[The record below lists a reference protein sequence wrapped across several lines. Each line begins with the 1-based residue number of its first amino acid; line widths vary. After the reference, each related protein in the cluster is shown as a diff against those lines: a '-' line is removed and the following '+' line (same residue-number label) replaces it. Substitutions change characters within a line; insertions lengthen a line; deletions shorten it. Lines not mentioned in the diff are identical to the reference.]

1 MDKPKR
7 LKEQLDEFDA
17 ANKKVKFTFGTLV
30 VTGWCVFLI
39 IIATFTQIDFSHYMP
54 GTLDPMKGSLL
65 TIKHY
70 SYIPQIP
77 VILFIAALIGKRFG
91 IASVVIY
98 ILLGLTVFPIFALG
112 GGITYLFQ
120 YSFGYIIAYIPAI
133 FVTAFILQN
142 QFTYGRIAKA
152 TFFGVLTIHIIGI
165 FYLILMAIIY
175 KDPFSNVL
183 GWISMQSGIKI
194 IYDYIFGFLAILFAK
209 PVRYIL
215 WVSMA

>member
-7 LKEQLDEFDA
+7 LREQLDEFDA

-39 IIATFTQIDFSHYMP
+39 IIATFTQIDFSHYMI
-54 GTLDPMKGSLL
+54 GTLDPVKGPLI
-65 TIKHY
+65 TIKNY

-91 IASVVIY
+91 IAAVTIY
-98 ILLGLTVFPIFALG
+98 IVLGLSVFPLFALG

-133 FVTAFILQN
+133 FVTAFVLQN
-142 QFTYGRIAKA
+142 QFSYGKVAKA
-152 TFFGVLTIHIIGI
+152 AFFGVLTIHLIGI
-165 FYLILMAIIY
+165 FYLILMAIIH

-194 IYDYIFGFLAILFAK
+194 IYDYIFGFLAILLAK
-209 PVRYIL
+209 PARYIL
-215 WVSMA
+215 WLSMA